1 LSCYYGFLA
10 LINHSKPAIL
20 ILLLLLWP
28 VVFSSVQAQTT
39 RLPAVSDVQAED
51 EWNPPDLLNLPPDW
65 LATLETAD
73 LNADLIRASF
83 GKFTTRA
90 NERIQGLD
98 TQNMSKADAAL
109 ITLNNNV
116 VSLLATIRETPD
128 IELDPIPSLDFYTLE
143 DLLTLRAMWRE
154 VDSQVKARQDRL
166 AQSQQQYRVL
176 QQKTDTL
183 VQQYSKADSSAPS
196 KIIIGLNRMASGVEL
211 LVIGKTNTR
220 FRAVLNQLEERREE
234 LVNKLEFARRN
245 PAPEHIGSGD
255 FDYAINA
262 ADEALAKVGKTSS
275 TLQQQLLDSASGD
288 DKVDFFLE
296 LKLKQ
301 QLTLASARTSLL
313 TINQALDR
321 AKKNWHL
328 LREGKLDSATEF
340 NKEAKKNNELIGQL
354 SKQAGFW
361 NSASQTTLITPGP
374 SSNLKEQTRD
384 FSRAQDA
391 ARETL
396 EVIKRIEGAGDDLSL
411 TQDLTKGELV
421 GLQRGLSG
429 AWARLTLI
437 TGSTRQNIQKAIEFK
452 LFYIGDSPVTP
463 ASLVEFVFIILLGWA
478 LSWLIRRMLQRLQ
491 KRAGQPTHSASIYTL
506 GRLLHYF
513 IMTIAV
519 LAAFASLGLDVSSLT
534 LIAGALSVGI
544 GFGLQSI
551 VNNFLSGLIL
561 LFEGSLK
568 VGDFIELDS
577 GVTGIV
583 KEISTRY
590 TRINTNDNVDVVVP
604 NSELVSFK
612 LTNYTLREPIVR
624 IRIPFGVAYGTD
636 KELVRKAA
644 LEAADEVPFTMKSV
658 PGRKPD
664 VLLVNFGDSS
674 LEFQLRVWVASQGVH
689 RPVRVKASYYWALE
703 SKFREY
709 GIKIPFPQRDLHL
722 PEKLSQPGEN
732 LCSD

>member
-1 LSCYYGFLA
+1 MF
-10 LINHSKPAIL
+10 NHDKPAIL
-20 ILLLLLWP
+20 ILLILLWP
-28 VVFSSVQAQTT
+28 VVFSSAQAQTS
-39 RLPAVSDVQAED
+39 RLPAVSDVQLAD

-65 LATLETAD
+65 LATLETTD
-73 LNADLIRASF
+73 LNADLVQASF
-83 GKFTTRA
+83 DKFIIMA
-90 NERIQGLD
+90 SERIQGLD
-98 TQNMSKADAAL
+98 AQNKSTADAAL
-109 ITLNNNV
+109 LTLKNNV
-116 VSLLATIRETPD
+116 ISLLAAMRETPD

-143 DLLTLRAMWRE
+143 DILILRAMWRK
-154 VDSQVKARQDRL
+154 VDRQVKARQDRL
-166 AQSQQQYRVL
+166 AQSLQHYRVL
-176 QQKTDTL
+176 QQNTDTL

-196 KIIIGLNRMASGVEL
+196 KIILGLKRMASGVEL
-211 LVIGKTNTR
+211 LAMSKTNAKL
-220 FRAVLNQLEERREE
+220 RAVLYRLEGRREE
-234 LVNKLEFARRN
+234 LVNKLDFARRN

-255 FDYAINA
+255 FDFAINA
-262 ADEALAKVGKTSS
+262 ADEAMAKIGTTSS
-275 TLQQQLLDSASGD
+275 TLQQQLLDSASAD
-288 DKVDFFLE
+288 DKTDFFLE

-301 QLTLASARTSLL
+301 QLTLASARKSLL
-313 TINQALDR
+313 VINQALDR

-328 LREGKLDSATEF
+328 LREGKLDSTTEF
-340 NKEAKKNNELIGQL
+340 SNEAKKNNELIGQL

-361 NSASQTTLITPGP
+361 NSASRSTLITPGP

-384 FSRAQDA
+384 FSKAQDA
-391 ARETL
+391 ARETI
-396 EVIKRIEGAGDDLSL
+396 EVIKRIESASDDLSL
-411 TQDLTKGELV
+411 TQDLVKGELV
-421 GLQRGLSG
+421 GQQRGLSG
-429 AWARLTLI
+429 AWAKLILI
-437 TGSTRQNIQKAIEFK
+437 TGSTRQNIQKAFGFK

-463 ASLVEFVFIILLGWA
+463 ASLVEFIFIILLG
-478 LSWLIRRMLQRLQ
+478 LVISWVIRRLLRRLQ
-491 KRAGQPTHSASIYTL
+491 KRAGRDTHSASIYTL

-612 LTNYTLREPIVR
+612 LTNWTLREPIVR

-644 LEAADEVPFTMKSV
+644 LEAADEVPFTMKST
-658 PGRKPD
+658 PGRMPD

-674 LEFQLRVWVASQGVH
+674 LDFQLRVWVASQGVH

-709 GIKIPFPQRDLHL
+709 GIKIPFPQRDLHM
-722 PEKLSQPGEN
+722 PEKSRQPDED
-732 LCSD
+732 LCSE

>member
-1 LSCYYGFLA
+1 LF
-10 LINHSKPAIL
+10 NHSKPTIL

-39 RLPAVSDVQAED
+39 RLPAVSDVQAEED
-51 EWNPPDLLNLPPDW
+51 WNPPDLLNLPPDW

-73 LNADLIRASF
+73 LNADLIQTSF
-83 GKFTTRA
+83 DKFIIMA

-98 TQNMSKADAAL
+98 VQNMSKADAAL
-109 ITLNNNV
+109 TTLKNNV
-116 VSLLATIRETPD
+116 VSLLAAIRETPD
-128 IELDPIPSLDFYTLE
+128 SELDPIPSLDFYTLE
-143 DLLTLRAMWRE
+143 NLLTLRAMWRE

-166 AQSQQQYRVL
+166 DQSLQQYRVL
-176 QQKTDTL
+176 QQNTDTL

-196 KIIIGLNRMASGVEL
+196 KIILGLNRMASGVEL
-211 LVIGKTNTR
+211 LAMSKTNAR
-220 FRAVLNQLEERREE
+220 FRTVLNQLEERREE
-234 LVNKLEFARRN
+234 LVNKLEFARKN
-245 PAPEHIGSGD
+245 PAPEHIGSED

-262 ADEALAKVGKTSS
+262 ADEALAKIGTSRS

-301 QLTLASARTSLL
+301 QLTLASARKSLL

-321 AKKNWHL
+321 TKKSWHL
-328 LREGKLDSATEF
+328 LREGKLDSAAEF
-340 NKEAKKNNELIGQL
+340 NSEAKKNNELIAQL
-354 SKQAGFW
+354 GKQAGFW
-361 NSASQTTLITPGP
+361 NSTSQTTLITPGP
-374 SSNLKEQTRD
+374 SSNVKEQIRD
-384 FSRAQDA
+384 FSKAQDA

-396 EVIKRIEGAGDDLSL
+396 EVIKRIASASDDLSL
-411 TQDLTKGELV
+411 AQDLVKGELV

-429 AWARLTLI
+429 AWAKLTLI

-463 ASLVEFVFIILLGWA
+463 ASLVEFVFIILLGLA

-491 KRAGQPTHSASIYTL
+491 KRKGQDTHSASIYTL

-604 NSELVSFK
+604 NSELVSYK
-612 LTNYTLREPIVR
+612 LTNWTLREPIVR

-636 KELVRKAA
+636 KDLVRKAA
-644 LEAADEVPFTMKSV
+644 LEAADEVPFTMKSM

-674 LEFQLRVWVASQGVH
+674 LDFQLRVWVANQGVH
-689 RPVRVKASYYWALE
+689 RPIRVKASYYWALE
-703 SKFREY
+703 TKFREY
-709 GIKIPFPQRDLHL
+709 GIKIPYPQRDLHL
-722 PEKLSQPGEN
+722 QEKSRKASEDLISE
-732 LCSD
+732 

>member
-1 LSCYYGFLA
+1 LF
-10 LINHSKPAIL
+10 NQSKPAIL

-28 VVFSSVQAQTT
+28 VVVSSVQAQTT

-73 LNADLIRASF
+73 LNADLIQASF
-83 GKFTTRA
+83 EKFTIMA
-90 NERIQGLD
+90 SERIQGLD
-98 TQNMSKADAAL
+98 PQNMSKADAAL
-109 ITLNNNV
+109 VTLKNNV
-116 VSLLATIRETPD
+116 ISLLATIRESPD

-143 DLLTLRAMWRE
+143 GILTLRAMWRE
-154 VDSQVKARQDRL
+154 VDSQVKAKQDRL
-166 AQSQQQYRVL
+166 AQSRQQYRVL

-196 KIIIGLNRMASGVEL
+196 KIVIGLNRMASGVEL
-211 LVIGKTNTR
+211 LVIGKTNSR
-220 FRAVLNQLEERREE
+220 FRAMLLQLEDRREE

-245 PAPEHIGSGD
+245 LAPERISSGD
-255 FDYAINA
+255 FDFAINA
-262 ADEALAKVGKTSS
+262 ANEALAKIGTTSS
-275 TLQQQLLDSASGD
+275 ALQQQLLDSASGD

-301 QLTLASARTSLL
+301 QLTLASARKSLL
-313 TINQALDR
+313 AINQALDR
-321 AKKNWHL
+321 TKKNWHL

-340 NKEAKKNNELIGQL
+340 NNEAKKNNELIGQL
-354 SKQAGFW
+354 SKQASFW

-374 SSNLKEQTRD
+374 SSNLKQQTLD
-384 FSRAQDA
+384 FSKAQDA

-396 EVIKRIEGAGDDLSL
+396 KVIKRIEGASDDLSL

-429 AWARLTLI
+429 AWARLSLI
-437 TGSTRQNIQKAIEFK
+437 TGTTRQNIQKAIEFK

-463 ASLVEFVFIILLGWA
+463 ASLVEFVFIILLGLA

-491 KRAGQPTHSASIYTL
+491 KRAGQDIHSASIYTL

-513 IMTIAV
+513 IMTVAV

-644 LEAADEVPFTMKSV
+644 LEAADEVPFTMKSM

-674 LEFQLRVWVASQGVH
+674 LEFQLRVWVDSGGVH

-722 PEKLSQPGEN
+722 HEKSRQASEDLVTE
-732 LCSD
+732 

>member
-1 LSCYYGFLA
+1 
-10 LINHSKPAIL
+10 L

-39 RLPAVSDVQAED
+39 RLPAVSDVQAEED
-51 EWNPPDLLNLPPDW
+51 WNPPDLLNLPPDW

-73 LNADLIRASF
+73 LNADLIQTSF
-83 GKFTTRA
+83 DKFIIMA

-98 TQNMSKADAAL
+98 VQNMSKADAAL
-109 ITLNNNV
+109 TTLKNNV
-116 VSLLATIRETPD
+116 VSLLAAIRETPD
-128 IELDPIPSLDFYTLE
+128 SELDPIPSLDFYTLE
-143 DLLTLRAMWRE
+143 NLLTLRAMWRE

-166 AQSQQQYRVL
+166 DQSLQQYRVL
-176 QQKTDTL
+176 QQNTDTL

-196 KIIIGLNRMASGVEL
+196 KIILGLNRMASGVEL
-211 LVIGKTNTR
+211 LAMSKTNAR
-220 FRAVLNQLEERREE
+220 FRTVLNQLEERREE
-234 LVNKLEFARRN
+234 LVNKLEFARKN
-245 PAPEHIGSGD
+245 PAPEHIGSED

-262 ADEALAKVGKTSS
+262 ADEALAKIGTSRS

-301 QLTLASARTSLL
+301 QLTLASARKSLL

-321 AKKNWHL
+321 TKKSWHL
-328 LREGKLDSATEF
+328 LREGKLDSAAEF
-340 NKEAKKNNELIGQL
+340 NSEAKKNNELIAQL
-354 SKQAGFW
+354 GKQAGFW
-361 NSASQTTLITPGP
+361 NSTSQTTLITPGP
-374 SSNLKEQTRD
+374 SSNVKEQIRD
-384 FSRAQDA
+384 FSKAQDA

-396 EVIKRIEGAGDDLSL
+396 EVIKRIASASDDLSL
-411 TQDLTKGELV
+411 AQDLVKGELV

-429 AWARLTLI
+429 AWAKLTLI

-463 ASLVEFVFIILLGWA
+463 ASLVEFVFIILLGLA

-491 KRAGQPTHSASIYTL
+491 KRKGQDTHSASIYTL

-604 NSELVSFK
+604 NSELVSYK
-612 LTNYTLREPIVR
+612 LTNWTLREPIVR

-636 KELVRKAA
+636 KDLVRKAA
-644 LEAADEVPFTMKSV
+644 LEAADEVPFTMKSM

-674 LEFQLRVWVASQGVH
+674 LDFQLRVWVANQGVH
-689 RPVRVKASYYWALE
+689 RPIRVKASYYWALE
-703 SKFREY
+703 TKFREY
-709 GIKIPFPQRDLHL
+709 GIKIPYPQRDLHL
-722 PEKLSQPGEN
+722 QEKSRKASEDLISE
-732 LCSD
+732 

>member
-1 LSCYYGFLA
+1 LF
-10 LINHSKPAIL
+10 NHSKPAIL

-28 VVFSSVQAQTT
+28 TIFSSVQAQTA
-39 RLPAVSDVQAED
+39 RLPAVSDVQPED
-51 EWNPPDLLNLPPDW
+51 DWNPPDLLNLPPDW
-65 LATLETAD
+65 LAKLESRD
-73 LNADLIRASF
+73 LDADLIQARF
-83 GKFTTRA
+83 DKFILLA
-90 NERIQGLD
+90 GERIQGMD
-98 TQNMSKADAAL
+98 AQNMSTADAAL
-109 ITLNNNV
+109 IRLKNSV
-116 VSLLATIRETPD
+116 VSLMAEIREAPD
-128 IELDPIPSLDFYTLE
+128 VELDPTPILDSYTLE
-143 DLLTLRAMWRE
+143 DLLFLRALWRD
-154 VDSQVKARQDRL
+154 VNSQVEAREGRL
-166 AQSQQQYRVL
+166 SQSMQRYSAL

-183 VQQYSKADSSAPS
+183 FQQYNKADSSAPS
-196 KIIIGLNRMASGVEL
+196 KIILGLNRMASGVEL
-211 LVIGKTNTR
+211 LAISKTNAR
-220 FRAVLNQLEERREE
+220 FRALLLQLEDRREE

-255 FDYAINA
+255 FDFAINA
-262 ADEALAKVGKTSS
+262 ANEALAKIDTTSS
-275 TLQQQLLDSASGD
+275 MLQQQLLDSVSENN
-288 DKVDFFLE
+288 KVDFFLE

-301 QLTLASARTSLL
+301 QLMLATARKSLL
-313 TINQALDR
+313 TINQTLDR

-328 LREGKLDSATEF
+328 LREGKLDSASEF
-340 NKEAKKNNELIGQL
+340 NSKVKKNNELIGQL
-354 SKQAGFW
+354 SKQASLL

-374 SSNLKEQTRD
+374 SSNLKGQTRD
-384 FSRAQDA
+384 FSKAQDA

-396 EVIKRIEGAGDDLSL
+396 KVIKGIEGASDDLSL
-411 TQDLTKGELV
+411 TQDLMKGELV
-421 GLQRGLSG
+421 GQQRGLSG
-429 AWARLTLI
+429 AWAKLTLLA
-437 TGSTRQNIQKAIEFK
+437 GSTRQNIQKVIKFK

-463 ASLVEFVFIILLGWA
+463 ASLFEFIFIILLGFV
-478 LSWLIRRMLQRLQ
+478 LSWLIRRMLLRLQ
-491 KRAGQPTHSASIYTL
+491 KRVGQPTHSASIYTL

-513 IMTIAV
+513 IMTVAV

-644 LEAADEVPFTMKSV
+644 IEAAYEVPFTMKSV

-674 LEFQLRVWVASQGVH
+674 LEFQLRVWVANQGVH